1 MHRIAVV
8 GEKDSIYGFAAVG
21 LEIFPVE
28 NASQAKTVVKRL
40 VHENVAIVY
49 LTESIIADI
58 YDEINAVTAESLV
71 SIIPIPGVTSDAKL
85 GMENLRKAVIK
96 AVGTDILF
104 SKS

>member
-8 GEKDSIYGFAAVG
+8 GEKDSVYGFATLG
-21 LEIFPVE
+21 LEVFPVE

-40 VHENVAIVY
+40 VHENVAIIY
-49 LTESIIADI
+49 LTESVISEI
-58 YDEINAVTAESLV
+58 YDELTAFTAESLV
-71 SIIPIPGVTSDAKL
+71 SIVPIPGVTSDAKL
-85 GMENLRKAVIK
+85 GMESLRKAVIK